1 MRCADSLCH
10 AEGCSEVV
18 RVGLRFEGQE
28 RALATTEI
36 KKSDGEAEA
45 CISSTDLVDSPIDM
59 ACGSSWSLCIS
70 FARLQI
76 GSNFIS
82 GCPTIMVKSCT
93 PLWPP
98 GAPAVSLPLP
108 LDCFETGFECARET
122 DCDTCIANGCGW
134 CASDEAE
141 GADSAGKCMEGNVWG
156 PLCDECG
163 ANCSCAWNYGKCPMK
178 RADMALIRARVQNQM
193 DALENVS
200 SRLNRTF
207 DSIANGDRL
216 DVAGDEYQCET
227 HSAQARAKAWRTTVT
242 ILVSV
247 CLLAVSLLLGCIAGK
262 TGVADQATA
271 ACSHGLARCKN
282 ACFPQRQEPDNS
294 IYAAAT

>member
-1 MRCADSLCH
+1 
-10 AEGCSEVV
+10 
-18 RVGLRFEGQE
+18 
-28 RALATTEI
+28 
-36 KKSDGEAEA
+36 
-45 CISSTDLVDSPIDM
+45 
-59 ACGSSWSLCIS
+59 
-70 FARLQI
+70 
-76 GSNFIS
+76 
-82 GCPTIMVKSCT
+82 
-93 PLWPP
+93 
-98 GAPAVSLPLP
+98 
-108 LDCFETGFECARET
+108 
-122 DCDTCIANGCGW
+122 
-134 CASDEAE
+134 
-141 GADSAGKCMEGNVWG
+141 
-156 PLCDECG
+156 
-163 ANCSCAWNYGKCPMK
+163 MK